1 MPIRKNSW
9 IVGFSGGLYEIQG
22 PFWKIMDCK
31 HIFLKVQ
38 GFICK
43 IMDCKHIFLKA
54 WGLICKK
61 WWTAVMIFAK
71 WNIFFSKRLL
81 LGHYGL
87 SVRRS
92 DGRERPTIMFGCSVN
107 LWQIKAFLVKVWGL
121 RVGCIEV

>member
-1 MPIRKNSW
+1 MPIRKKSW

-43 IMDCKHIFLKA
+43 IMDCKHILLKA

-71 WNIFFSKRLL
+71 WNIFFKTTIARPLWV
-81 LGHYGL
+81 
-87 SVRRS
+87 VRAAIRWS
-92 DGRERPTIMFGCSVN
+92 REAN
-107 LWQIKAFLVKVWGL
+107 NYVW
-121 RVGCIEV
+121 VFN

>member
-1 MPIRKNSW
+1 
-9 IVGFSGGLYEIQG
+9 VGFSGGLYEIQG

-71 WNIFFSKRLL
+71 WNIFFQNDYCS
-81 LGHYGL
+81 
-87 SVRRS
+87 
-92 DGRERPTIMFGCSVN
+92 TIMGCPCGDPTVERGQR
-107 LWQIKAFLVKVWGL
+107 LFLGVQLICGKL
-121 RVGCIEV
+121 RLF